1 MPFWTYIIAFAFIIC
16 TGRAFYNTYLVLSG
30 KSIQKYKD
38 YGEYEPPH
46 KPETTVNPDSDIPDI
61 EKYT

>member
-1 MPFWTYIIAFAFIIC
+1 MSFITYIVGFGITLC
-16 TGRAFYNTYLVLSG
+16 TLRAFYNTYLVLSG

-38 YGEYEPPH
+38 YGGYETPH